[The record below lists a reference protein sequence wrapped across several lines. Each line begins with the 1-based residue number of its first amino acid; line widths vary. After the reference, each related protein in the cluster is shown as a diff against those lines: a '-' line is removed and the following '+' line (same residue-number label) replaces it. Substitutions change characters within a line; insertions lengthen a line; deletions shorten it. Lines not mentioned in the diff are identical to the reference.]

1 MRHWITS
8 FHQVEAGKWGQA
20 ADHASLEIRGA
31 WRHLAAMPSDDKILT
46 TQASW
51 RDIAMVCGKC
61 SRKLKG
67 GFGKKGKHDLADVL
81 KGALKEAGRRREMRV
96 VEVDCLGLC
105 PKRAVTAVSSARP
118 DQVLAIPEGADPVLV
133 IARLNPA
140 AAATP

>member
-8 FHQVEAGKWGQA
+8 FHQVEAYSWGQTA
-20 ADHASLEIRGA
+20 VLASLENTGV
-31 WRHLAAMPSDDKILT
+31 WRHLAAMPTDNMIST
-46 TQASW
+46 TQAPW

-81 KGALKEAGRRREMRV
+81 KVALKEAGRRRELRV
-96 VEVDCLGLC
+96 VEVGCLGLC

-118 DQVLAIPEGADPVLV
+118 DQVLAIPKGADPVLV
-133 IARLNPA
+133 IAQLNPA
-140 AAATP
+140 PAATP